1 MKDRSDSRIHSPHSS
16 RLLAWHD
23 GQNPRTLHEK
33 VNNISLPQTGQQYY
47 KSMSEAVNY
56 AFANRQMIAHWVRNV
71 FAKVMGSSGGMDQV
85 YDVCHNVAKVEN
97 HRIDGSK

>member
-1 MKDRSDSRIHSPHSS
+1 
-16 RLLAWHD
+16 
-23 GQNPRTLHEK
+23 
-33 VNNISLPQTGQQYY
+33 
-47 KSMSEAVNY
+47 MSEAVNY